1 MVQSVPL
8 LRASLPACLLTPRA
22 LVVAGWGSFGCGVT
36 EQHIK
41 DTADNFVKLGLV
53 DAGYKI
59 LQIDDCCAPQRH
71 APLSAAGSLSLGS
84 DASRR
89 TQGATRPTAPP
100 TAA

>member
-1 MVQSVPL
+1 MPL
-8 LRASLPACLLTPRA
+8 
-22 LVVAGWGSFGCGVT
+22 VAGWGSFGCGVT

-71 APLSAAGSLSLGS
+71 TPL
-84 DASRR
+84 RVVV
-89 TQGATRPTAPP
+89 TEP
-100 TAA
+100 